1 MNWRTP
7 LPPLGMTVAVAVL
20 AGVSVVQVF
29 PWLPPLWASA
39 ALLIASAILFRQSDA
54 NRIAGAML
62 FGIAWA
68 SVVGQS
74 VMESRLPIAL
84 SRQDFQIEGRV
95 LGLPQREE
103 ESIRFDFR
111 IEKGSDGAPIGER
124 VRLGWYGQIVP
135 RIEPG
140 SRWRLKVR
148 LKRPLGVLNPGGR
161 DFERSA
167 LAMRIAA
174 TGYVREPGHA
184 RQLQSGRGVDCLRDV
199 ISARIARALPDG
211 QGRFVQALAV
221 GDTRNIQASDWEVL
235 RATGLTHQI
244 AISGFHV
251 GMVGGLGA
259 LLMSVLFRLF
269 PGWGRR
275 LPRPQAVALAAMVS
289 AFAYTA
295 LAGFALPTVRTW
307 LMIAVV
313 LSARL
318 LRRPQSGW
326 ESFALALIAVL
337 LFDPLSVLAPGFWLS
352 FAGVGWLIW
361 CLPQSRDTGYVRNFL
376 QAQGV
381 AVLGLLP
388 LTIWFFGQASI
399 PGPFANLV
407 GVPVI
412 SLCVVPLALLGL
424 LLSTVSASAADLC
437 WQVSAHA
444 MDWLWCVLEAIADW
458 PGSMMWLAEPGLA
471 ALALA
476 CIAAFWLL
484 LPRGTP
490 GRVLACLLFLPMLWP
505 DRNPPAL
512 GQVDIQVIDVGQG
525 LSVLVQT
532 ASHSLLFDAAA
543 ASPRGLDMGEAA
555 VVPTLHALGL
565 ARLDTLLISHGDND
579 HSGGMQAV
587 VRAYPGVRVLG
598 VEGWARP
605 GMGLC
610 QATQA
615 WDWDGVNFSVLHP
628 PPLFPYL
635 RNDSSCVLRIEASG
649 RVALLPGDIG
659 KQVEVRLLNAHPGGL
674 QADLLLV
681 PHHGS
686 LTSSSTDFIQ
696 DIAPRWAVVSAGA
709 ENRFGLPRT
718 EVLDRYSRAG
728 STVLNTAT
736 AGAIAFRL
744 DASGTQLV
752 SERRRDRPR
761 YWREPANPGSGY
773 AIGNQ
778 SSDR

>member
-7 LPPLGMTVAVAVL
+7 LPPLGMMVAVAVL
-20 AGVSVVQVF
+20 AGASVVQLF

-39 ALLIASAILFRQSDA
+39 ALLVASAILFRQSDG
-54 NRIAGAML
+54 NRLAGAAL

-68 SVVGQS
+68 CLVGQS
-74 VMESRLPIAL
+74 VMDSRLPTAL
-84 SRQDFQIEGRV
+84 SRQDFQIEGQV
-95 LGLPQREE
+95 LGLPQRED
-103 ESIRFDFR
+103 ESTRFDFR
-111 IEKGSDGAPIGER
+111 IENGSSGAPVGER
-124 VRLGWYGQIVP
+124 VRLGWYGQAVP
-135 RIEPG
+135 KIEPG
-140 SRWRLKVR
+140 SRWTLKVR
-148 LKRPLGVLNPGGR
+148 LKRPLGVLNPGGV

-174 TGYVREPGHA
+174 TGYVREPDLA
-184 RQLQSGRGVDCLRDV
+184 RQLQSGRGVDRLRDR
-199 ISARIARALPDG
+199 ISARIAQALPDER
-211 QGRFVQALAV
+211 GRFVQALAV
-221 GDTRNIQASDWEVL
+221 GDTRNIEAGDWEVL

-259 LLMSVLFRLF
+259 LLMSALFRLF
-269 PGWGRR
+269 PGCGRR
-275 LPRPQAVALAAMVS
+275 LPKPQATALAAMVF
-289 AFAYTA
+289 AFGYTA

-318 LRRPQSGW
+318 LRRPQSGGD
-326 ESFALALIAVL
+326 SFALALLAVL
-337 LFDPLSVLAPGFWLS
+337 LLDPLSVLAPGFWLS
-352 FAGVGWLIW
+352 FVGVGWLIW
-361 CLPQSRDTGYVRNFL
+361 CLPQSRDDGPIGNFL

-381 AVLGLLP
+381 AMLGLLP
-388 LTIWFFGQASI
+388 LTVWFFGQASI
-399 PGPFANLV
+399 PGPVANLF

-412 SLCVVPLALLGL
+412 SLCVVPLALMGL
-424 LLSTVSASAADLC
+424 LLSIISQAAADLC
-437 WQVSAHA
+437 WQASAYV
-444 MDWLWCVLEAIADW
+444 MDWLWCALENIAAW
-458 PGSMMWLAEPGLA
+458 PGSTIWLAEPGFA

-476 CIAAFWLL
+476 GVAAFWLL

-490 GRVLACLLFLPMLWP
+490 GRALACLLFLPMVWP
-505 DRNPPAL
+505 DRNPPAP

-532 ASHSLLFDAAA
+532 TSHSLLFDAAA

-555 VVPTLHALGL
+555 VVPALHALGVS
-565 ARLDTLLISHGDND
+565 RLDSLLISHGDND
-579 HSGGMQAV
+579 HSGGMPAV
-587 VRAYPGVRVLG
+587 VRAYRGARVLG

-610 QATQA
+610 QSTQA
-615 WDWDGVNFSVLHP
+615 WQWDGVNFTVLHP

-635 RNDSSCVLRIEASG
+635 RNDSSCVLRIEAGGS
-649 RVALLPGDIG
+649 VALLPGDIG
-659 KQVEVRLLNAHPGGL
+659 KQVEARLLNAHPDRL
-674 QADLLLV
+674 RAELLLV

-686 LTSSSTDFIQ
+686 LTSSSKAFIRAV
-696 DIAPRWAVVSAGA
+696 APRWAVVSAGA
-709 ENRFGLPRT
+709 QNRFGLPRG
-718 EVLDRYSRAG
+718 EVLDRYVQAG
-728 STVLNTAT
+728 STVLNTAS

-744 DASGTQLV
+744 DASGAQLV

-761 YWREPANPGSGY
+761 YWREPGNPGSGY

>member
-20 AGVSVVQVF
+20 AGVSAVQVL

-39 ALLIASAILFRQSDA
+39 ALLIASLILYRQSDC
-54 NRIAGAML
+54 NRLAGAVL

-68 SVVGQS
+68 CLVGQS
-74 VMESRLPIAL
+74 VMESRLPISL
-84 SRQDFQIEGRV
+84 SRNDFQIEGRV
-95 LGLPQREE
+95 LGLPQRED
-103 ESIRFDFR
+103 ESTRFDFR
-111 IEKGSDGAPIGER
+111 IENGSSGAPVGER
-124 VRLGWYGQIVP
+124 VRLGWYGQAVP
-135 RIEPG
+135 KIEPG
-140 SRWRLKVR
+140 SQWSLKVR

-184 RQLQSGRGVDCLRDV
+184 RQLQSGRGVDRLRDR
-199 ISARIARALPDG
+199 ISVRIAQALPDG
-211 QGRFVQALAV
+211 HGRFVQALAV
-221 GDTRNIQASDWEVL
+221 GDTRNIEAGDWEVL

-259 LLMSVLFRLF
+259 LLMSALFRVF

-275 LPRPQAVALAAMVS
+275 LPRPQATALSAMVF
-289 AFAYTA
+289 AFGYTA

-318 LRRPQSGW
+318 LRRPQSGG
-326 ESFALALIAVL
+326 ESFALALVAVL
-337 LFDPLSVLAPGFWLS
+337 LLDPLSVLAPGFWLS
-352 FAGVGWLIW
+352 FVGVGWLIW
-361 CLPQSRDTGYVRNFL
+361 CLPQSRDTGHVRNFL

-381 AVLGLLP
+381 AMLGLLP
-388 LTIWFFGQASI
+388 LTVWFFGQASI
-399 PGPFANLV
+399 PGPMANLL
-407 GVPVI
+407 GIPVI
-412 SLCVVPLALLGL
+412 SLCVVPLALSGL
-424 LLSTVSASAADLC
+424 LLSTISETAANLC
-437 WQVSAHA
+437 WQVSACV
-444 MDWLWCVLEAIADW
+444 MDWLWRALEAMADW
-458 PGSMMWLAEPGLA
+458 PGSTMWLAEPGFA

-476 CIAAFWLL
+476 CLAAFWLL

-490 GRVLACLLFLPMLWP
+490 GRALACLLFLPMLWP
-505 DRNPPAL
+505 DRNPPVP

-543 ASPRGLDMGEAA
+543 ASPRGLDMGEVT
-555 VVPTLHALGL
+555 VVPALHALGVP
-565 ARLDTLLISHGDND
+565 RLDTLLISHGDND

-587 VRAYPGVRVLG
+587 IRAYRGVRVLG

-615 WDWDGVNFSVLHP
+615 WQWDGVNFTVLHP

-635 RNDSSCVLRIEASG
+635 RNDSSCVLRIESGG

-659 KQVEVRLLNAHPGGL
+659 KQVEARLLNAHPDGL
-674 QADLLLV
+674 RADLLLI

-686 LTSSSTDFIQ
+686 LTSSSDAFIHAV
-696 DIAPRWAVVSAGA
+696 APRWAVVSAGA
-709 ENRFGLPRT
+709 ENRFGLPRE
-718 EVLDRYSRAG
+718 EVLDRYARAG
-728 STVLNTAT
+728 STVLNTAS

-744 DASGTQLV
+744 DASGAQLV

-761 YWREPANPGSGY
+761 YWREPGNPGSGY
-773 AIGNQ
+773 AIGNE
-778 SSDR
+778 SRYR

>member
-7 LPPLGMTVAVAVL
+7 LPPLGMMVAVAVL

-39 ALLIASAILFRQSDA
+39 VLLVAAAILFRQPDDCRA
-54 NRIAGAML
+54 FGAFL
-62 FGIAWA
+62 FGVSWA
-68 SVVGQS
+68 CLVGQW
-74 VMESRLPIAL
+74 VMDSRLPAEL
-84 SRQDFQIEGRV
+84 SRQDFQIEGQV
-95 LGLPQREE
+95 LGLPQRED
-103 ESIRFDFR
+103 ESVRFDFR
-111 IEKGSDGAPIGER
+111 IEKGSVGVPTGER
-124 VRLGWYGQIVP
+124 VRLGWYGQVLP
-135 RIEPG
+135 QIEPG
-140 SRWRLKVR
+140 SRWRLQVR

-161 DFERSA
+161 DFERNA
-167 LAMRIAA
+167 LGMRIAA
-174 TGYVREPGHA
+174 TGYVREPHWA
-184 RQLQSGRGVDCLRDV
+184 RQLQSGRGVDRLRDR

-211 QGRFVQALAV
+211 RGRFVQALAV
-221 GDTRNIQASDWEVL
+221 GDTRQIEASDWEIL

-259 LLMSVLFRLF
+259 LLTSGLFQLF
-269 PGWGRR
+269 PRWGRR

-289 AFAYTA
+289 AFGYTA

-318 LRRPQSGW
+318 LRRPQSGS
-326 ESFALALIAVL
+326 ESYALALIAVL

-352 FAGVGWLIW
+352 FIGVGWLIW
-361 CLPQSRDTGYVRNFL
+361 CLPQSDGGGHVRNFL

-388 LTIWFFGQASI
+388 LTIWFFGQASL
-399 PGPFANLV
+399 PGPIANLV

-424 LLSTVSASAADLC
+424 LSSTISASAADLC
-437 WQVSAHA
+437 WQASASVMDGLWLALQA
-444 MDWLWCVLEAIADW
+444 MAGW
-458 PGSMMWLAEPGLA
+458 PGATIWLAEPGWV
-471 ALALA
+471 ALALG

-484 LPRGTP
+484 LPRGAP
-490 GRVLACLLFLPMLWP
+490 GRALACLLLLPMMWP
-505 DRNPPAL
+505 DRNQPAP
-512 GQVDIQVIDVGQG
+512 GQVDIRVIDVGQG

-532 ASHSLLFDAAA
+532 SSHNLLFDAGA

-555 VVPTLHALGL
+555 VVPSLHALGVS
-565 ARLDTLLISHGDND
+565 RLDTMLISHGDND

-587 VRAYPGVRVLG
+587 VRAYPDVRVLG

-610 QATQA
+610 QSTQA
-615 WDWDGVNFSVLHP
+615 WQWDGVSFTVLHP

-635 RNDSSCVLRIEASG
+635 RNDSSCVLRIEAGG

-659 KQVEVRLLNAHPGGL
+659 EQVEARLLNAHPGGL
-674 QADLLLV
+674 RADLLLV

-686 LTSSSTDFIQ
+686 LTSSSTPFIHAVSPQ
-696 DIAPRWAVVSAGA
+696 WAVVSAGA
-709 ENRFGLPRT
+709 ENRFGLPRS

-728 STVLNTAT
+728 STLVNTAT

-744 DASGTQLV
+744 DASGAKLV
-752 SERRRDRPR
+752 SIRRFDRPR

>member
-1 MNWRTP
+1 MTWRTP
-7 LPPLGMTVAVAVL
+7 LPPLGMTVAAAVL

-29 PWLPPLWASA
+29 PWLPPVWASTALVLA
-39 ALLIASAILFRQSDA
+39 AAILFRQPDA
-54 NRIAGAML
+54 NRIAGALL

-68 SVVGQS
+68 CLVGQS
-74 VMESRLPIAL
+74 VMESRLPTAF

-95 LGLPQREE
+95 LGLPQRED

-111 IEKGSDGAPIGER
+111 IEKGSHGAPVGER
-124 VRLGWYGQIVP
+124 VRLGWYGQVVP

-140 SRWRLKVR
+140 SRWQMKVR

-184 RQLQSGRGVDCLRDV
+184 RQLQPGRGVDRLRDRL
-199 ISARIARALPDG
+199 SARIAQALPEG

-221 GDTRNIQASDWEVL
+221 GDTRYIRAGDWDVL

-259 LLMSVLFRLF
+259 LLMSALFRLF

-275 LPRPQAVALAAMVS
+275 LPRPQAVALAAMIF

-318 LRRPQSGW
+318 LRRPQSGR
-326 ESFALALIAVL
+326 ESVALALVTVL
-337 LFDPLSVLAPGFWLS
+337 VFDPLSVLAPGFWLS

-361 CLPQSRDTGYVRNFL
+361 CLPQSRDTGNLRSFL

-399 PGPFANLV
+399 PGPVANLF
-407 GVPVI
+407 GVPII
-412 SLCVVPLALLGL
+412 SMCVVPLALLGL
-424 LLSTVSASAADLC
+424 LLSTISESAAYFCWQASAR
-437 WQVSAHA
+437 V
-444 MDWLWCVLEAIADW
+444 MEWLWRVLESMADW
-458 PGSMMWLAEPGLA
+458 PGSTMWLAEPGFA

-476 CIAAFWLL
+476 CLAAFCLL

-490 GRVLACLLFLPMLWP
+490 GRALACLLFLPMLWP
-505 DRNPPAL
+505 DRNPPAP
-512 GQVDIQVIDVGQG
+512 GQVDIGVIDVGQG

-532 ASHSLLFDAAA
+532 TSHSLLFDAAA
-543 ASPRGLDMGEAA
+543 ASPRGLDMGEVA
-555 VVPTLHALGL
+555 VVPTLHALGVS
-565 ARLDTLLISHGDND
+565 RLDTLMISHGDND

-587 VRAYPGVRVLG
+587 VRSYPGVRVLG

-610 QATQA
+610 QSTQA
-615 WDWDGVNFSVLHP
+615 WQWDGVNFTVLHP

-635 RNDSSCVLRIEASG
+635 RNDSSCVLRIEAGG

-659 KQVEVRLLNAHPGGL
+659 KQVEARLLNAHPGGL
-674 QADLLLV
+674 RADLLLV

-686 LTSSSTDFIQ
+686 LTSSSTAFIRE
-696 DIAPRWAVVSAGA
+696 IAPRWAVVSAGA
-709 ENRFGLPRT
+709 ENRFGLPRA
-718 EVLDRYSRAG
+718 EVLDRYFHAG
-728 STVLNTAT
+728 STVINTAT

-744 DASGTQLV
+744 DASGAHLL
-752 SERRRDRPR
+752 SERRFDRPR
-761 YWREPANPGSGY
+761 YWRDPTNPSSGY
-773 AIGNQ
+773 AIDNQ

>member
-39 ALLIASAILFRQSDA
+39 VLVVASAVLFKQSDG
-54 NRIAGAML
+54 NRLAGAVL

-68 SVVGQS
+68 CLVGQS
-74 VMESRLPIAL
+74 VMDSRLPTAL
-84 SRQDFQIEGRV
+84 SRQDFQVEGRI
-95 LGLPQREE
+95 LGLPQRED
-103 ESIRFDFR
+103 ESTRFDFR
-111 IEKGSDGAPIGER
+111 IENGSSGAPVGER
-124 VRLGWYGQIVP
+124 ARLGWYGQAVP
-135 RIEPG
+135 KMEPG
-140 SRWRLKVR
+140 SRWSLKVR

-174 TGYVREPGHA
+174 TGYVREPGQA
-184 RQLQSGRGVDCLRDV
+184 RKLQSGRGVDHLRDR
-199 ISARIARALPDG
+199 ISARIAQALPDG
-211 QGRFVQALAV
+211 RGRFVQALAV
-221 GDTRNIQASDWEVL
+221 GDTRNIEARDWDVL

-259 LLMSVLFRLF
+259 LLMSALFRLF
-269 PGWGRR
+269 PGCGRR
-275 LPRPQAVALAAMVS
+275 LPRPQAVALSAMVF
-289 AFAYTA
+289 AFGYTA

-318 LRRPQSGW
+318 LRRPQSGS
-326 ESFALALIAVL
+326 ESFALALLAVL
-337 LFDPLSVLAPGFWLS
+337 LLDPLSVLAPGFWLS
-352 FAGVGWLIW
+352 FVGVGWLIW
-361 CLPQSRDTGYVRNFL
+361 CLPQSRDSGRVRNFL

-399 PGPFANLV
+399 PGPVANLF

-424 LLSTVSASAADLC
+424 LLSAISESAASVC
-437 WQVSAHA
+437 WQVSAYI
-444 MDWLWCVLEAIADW
+444 MDGLWRALEAMAGW
-458 PGSMMWLAEPGLA
+458 PGSTMWLAEPSFA

-476 CIAAFWLL
+476 CLAAFWLL

-490 GRVLACLLFLPMLWP
+490 GRALACLLLLPVLWP
-505 DRNPPAL
+505 DRNLPAA

-532 ASHSLLFDAAA
+532 ASHNLLFDAAA

-555 VVPTLHALGL
+555 VVPALHALGVSH
-565 ARLDTLLISHGDND
+565 LDTLLISHGDND

-587 VRAYPGVRVLG
+587 VRAYAGVRVLG

-610 QATQA
+610 QATQS
-615 WDWDGVNFSVLHP
+615 WQWDGVHFTVLHP

-635 RNDSSCVLRIEASG
+635 RNDSSCVLRVEAGG

-659 KQVEVRLLNAHPGGL
+659 KQVEARLLNAHADGMR
-674 QADLLLV
+674 ADLLLV

-686 LTSSSTDFIQ
+686 LTSSSTEFIQ
-696 DIAPRWAVVSAGA
+696 GVAPRWAVVSAGA
-709 ENRFGLPRT
+709 ENRFSLPRD
-718 EVLDRYSRAG
+718 EVLERYSRAG
-728 STVLNTAT
+728 STVLNTAS

-744 DASGTQLV
+744 DASGARLV

-761 YWREPANPGSGY
+761 YWREPGNPGSGY
-773 AIGNQ
+773 ATGNK

>member
-29 PWLPPLWASA
+29 PWLPPPWASA
-39 ALLIASAILFRQSDA
+39 ALLLASAILFRQSDA

-62 FGIAWA
+62 FGMAWA
-68 SVVGQS
+68 CMVGQS
-74 VMESRLPIAL
+74 VMQSRLPVEL
-84 SRQDFQIEGRV
+84 SRHDFQIEGRV

-103 ESIRFDFR
+103 ESIRFDF
-111 IEKGSDGAPIGER
+111 IIDKGSEGAPVGER
-124 VRLGWYGQIVP
+124 VRLGWYGQVVP

-140 SRWRLKVR
+140 SRWQMNVR

-174 TGYVREPGHA
+174 TGYLREPGDA
-184 RQLQSGRGVDCLRDV
+184 RQLQHGRGVDRLRDRV
-199 ISARIARALPDG
+199 SARIAQALPDG

-221 GDTRNIQASDWEVL
+221 GDTRNIQDSDWEIL

-259 LLMSVLFRLF
+259 LLMSALFRLF
-269 PGWGRR
+269 PDWGRR

-289 AFAYTA
+289 AFGYTA

-313 LSARL
+313 LCARL
-318 LRRPQSGW
+318 LRRPQSGR
-326 ESFALALIAVL
+326 ESFALALLTVL

-361 CLPQSRDTGYVRNFL
+361 CLPQSHDGGHLRNFL

-399 PGPFANLV
+399 PGPVANLV

-412 SLCVVPLALLGL
+412 SLCVVPLSLLGL
-424 LLSTVSASAADLC
+424 LLSTLSAGAADIS
-437 WQVSAHA
+437 WRAAAYV
-444 MDWLWCVLEAIADW
+444 MDWLWRVLEAMAGW
-458 PGSMMWLAEPGLA
+458 PGSTMWLAEPGFVA
-471 ALALA
+471 MGLA
-476 CIAAFWLL
+476 CVAAFWLL

-490 GRVLACLLFLPMLWP
+490 GRGLACVLFLPMLWP
-505 DRNPPAL
+505 ERNPPAP
-512 GQVDIQVIDVGQG
+512 GQVDVQVIDVGQG
-525 LSVLVQT
+525 LSVLVRT
-532 ASHSLLFDAAA
+532 RSHNLLFDAAA

-555 VVPTLHALGL
+555 VVPTLHALGVS
-565 ARLDTLLISHGDND
+565 RLDTLLISHGDND
-579 HSGGMQAV
+579 HSGGMKAV
-587 VRAYPGVRVLG
+587 LRSYPGVRVLG

-615 WDWDGVNFSVLHP
+615 WQWDGVNFTVLHP

-635 RNDSSCVLRIEASG
+635 RNDSSCVLRIEAG
-649 RVALLPGDIG
+649 GKVALLPGDIG
-659 KQVEVRLLNAHPGGL
+659 RQVEARLLNAHPGAL
-674 QADLLLV
+674 QSELLLV

-686 LTSSSTDFIQ
+686 LTSSSVPFITGV
-696 DIAPRWAVVSAGA
+696 APRWAVVSAGA
-709 ENRFGLPRT
+709 ENRFALPRA
-718 EVLDRYSRAG
+718 EVVERYSRAG

-736 AGAIAFRL
+736 SGSIAFRL
-744 DASGTQLV
+744 DASGAQLV
-752 SERRRDRPR
+752 SARRFDRPR
-761 YWREPANPGSGY
+761 YWREPSNPGSGY
-773 AIGNQ
+773 ATDNQ
-778 SSDR
+778 ASDR

>member
-7 LPPLGMTVAVAVL
+7 LPPLGMMVAVAVL

-39 ALLIASAILFRQSDA
+39 ALLAAAAILFRQSDGC
-54 NRIAGAML
+54 RFIGGVL

-68 SVVGQS
+68 CLVGQS
-74 VMESRLPIAL
+74 VMESRLPTAL
-84 SRQDFQIEGRV
+84 SRQDFAIEGQV
-95 LGLPQREE
+95 LGLPQRED

-111 IEKGSDGAPIGER
+111 IEKGSVGAPVGER
-124 VRLGWYGQIVP
+124 VRLGWYGQVVP
-135 RIEPG
+135 KIEPG
-140 SRWRLKVR
+140 SRWQFRVR
-148 LKRPLGVLNPGGR
+148 LKRPMGVLNPGGR

-174 TGYVREPGHA
+174 TGYVREPGLA
-184 RQLQSGRGVDCLRDV
+184 RQLHPGRGVDRLRDQ
-199 ISARIARALPDG
+199 ISARIAQALPEG
-211 QGRFVQALAV
+211 NGRFVQALAV
-221 GDTRNIQASDWEVL
+221 GDTRNIQPGDWEVL

-259 LLMSVLFRLF
+259 LLMSALFRLF

-275 LPRPQAVALAAMVS
+275 LPRPQAVALAAMFS

-318 LRRPQSGW
+318 LRRPQSGR
-326 ESFALALIAVL
+326 ESYALALVAVL

-361 CLPQSRDTGYVRNFL
+361 CLPQSRGTGHVRSFL

-399 PGPFANLV
+399 PGPVANLV

-424 LLSTVSASAADLC
+424 LLSTVSATAAAFCWHASAR
-437 WQVSAHA
+437 V
-444 MDWLWCVLEAIADW
+444 MDWLWSALEAMADW
-458 PGSMMWLAEPGLA
+458 PGSMMWLAETGFVA
-471 ALALA
+471 FALA
-476 CIAAFWLL
+476 CLAAFWLL

-490 GRVLACLLFLPMLWP
+490 GRALACVLFLPMLWP
-505 DRNPPAL
+505 DLNPPAP
-512 GQVDIQVIDVGQG
+512 GQVEIRVIDVGQG

-532 ASHSLLFDAAA
+532 ASHNLLFDAAA

-555 VVPTLHALGL
+555 VVPTLRALGVSH
-565 ARLDTLLISHGDND
+565 LDTLLISHGDND

-610 QATQA
+610 QSTQA
-615 WDWDGVNFSVLHP
+615 WRWDGVNFRVLHP

-635 RNDSSCVLRIEASG
+635 RNDSSCVLRIEAGG

-659 KQVEVRLLNAHPGGL
+659 RQVEQRLLNMHPGEL

-686 LTSSSTDFIQ
+686 LTSSSTPFIHQ
-696 DIAPRWAVVSAGA
+696 VAPRWAVVSAGA
-709 ENRFGLPRT
+709 ENRFGLPRA
-718 EVLDRYSRAG
+718 EVLDRYSRTG
-728 STVLNTAT
+728 SIVLNTAS

-744 DASGTQLV
+744 DASGAQLI
-752 SERRRDRPR
+752 SERRGDRPR

>member
-7 LPPLGMTVAVAVL
+7 LPPLGMMVAVAVL

-29 PWLPPLWASA
+29 PWLPPLWASI
-39 ALLIASAILFRQSDA
+39 ALLVASAILFRQADA

-62 FGIAWA
+62 FGVAWA
-68 SVVGQS
+68 CLVGQW
-74 VMESRLPIAL
+74 VMQSRLPLEL

-95 LGLPQREE
+95 LGLPQRED
-103 ESIRFDFR
+103 ESIRFDLL
-111 IEKGSDGAPIGER
+111 IESGSEGAPVGER
-124 VRLGWYGQIVP
+124 VRLGWYGQVVP

-140 SRWRLKVR
+140 SRWKMEVR

-174 TGYVREPGHA
+174 TGYVREPGRA
-184 RQLQSGRGVDCLRDV
+184 RQLQPGRGVDRLRDQV
-199 ISARIARALPDG
+199 SARIAKALPEG
-211 QGRFVQALAV
+211 HGRFVQALAV
-221 GDTRNIQASDWEVL
+221 GDTRNIQDSDWEIL

-259 LLMSVLFRLF
+259 LLMSALFRLF
-269 PGWGRR
+269 PGWGRA
-275 LPRPQAVALAAMVS
+275 LPRPQAVALAAMVW
-289 AFAYTA
+289 AFGYTA

-318 LRRPQSGW
+318 LRRPQSGR
-326 ESFALALIAVL
+326 ESFALALLTVL

-361 CLPQSRDTGYVRNFL
+361 CLPQSRDIGHIRNFL

-399 PGPFANLV
+399 PGPVANLL
-407 GVPVI
+407 GVPII

-424 LLSTVSASAADLC
+424 LLSTVSNGAADLS
-437 WQVSAHA
+437 WKAAAYV
-444 MDWLWCVLEAIADW
+444 MDGLWRALEAMAGW
-458 PGSMMWLAEPGLA
+458 PGSTMWLTEPSFA

-476 CIAAFWLL
+476 CAAAFWLL

-490 GRVLACLLFLPMLWP
+490 GRGLACLLFLPMLWP
-505 DRNPPAL
+505 ARDPPAP

-525 LSVLVQT
+525 LSVLVRT
-532 ASHSLLFDAAA
+532 TSHSLLFDAAS

-555 VVPTLHALGL
+555 VVPTLHALGVS
-565 ARLDTLLISHGDND
+565 RLDTLLISHGDND
-579 HSGGMQAV
+579 HSGGMKAV
-587 VRAYPGVRVLG
+587 LRSYPGVRVLG

-610 QATQA
+610 QSTQS
-615 WDWDGVNFSVLHP
+615 WQWDGVNFRVLHP

-635 RNDSSCVLRIEASG
+635 RNDSSCVLRIEAG
-649 RVALLPGDIG
+649 GKVALLPGDIG
-659 KQVEVRLLNAHPGGL
+659 KQVEARLLALHPGAL

-686 LTSSSTDFIQ
+686 LTSSSVPFVAG
-696 DIAPRWAVVSAGA
+696 IAPRWAVVSTGA
-709 ENRFGLPRT
+709 ENRFGLPRA
-718 EVLDRYSRAG
+718 EVVDRYSRAG
-728 STVLNTAT
+728 ATVLNTAST
-736 AGAIAFRL
+736 GSIAFRL
-744 DASGTQLV
+744 DASGAQLV
-752 SERRRDRPR
+752 SGRRFDQPR
-761 YWREPANPGSGY
+761 YWREPSYPGSGY
-773 AIGNQ
+773 AIGNLP
-778 SSDR
+778 SDR

>member
-29 PWLPPLWASA
+29 PWLPPLWAGA
-39 ALLIASAILFRQSDA
+39 ALLAASALLFRQSDA
-54 NRIAGAML
+54 CRALGALL
-62 FGIAWA
+62 FGVAWA
-68 SVVGQS
+68 CMVGQS
-74 VMESRLPIAL
+74 VMESRLPSAL
-84 SRQDFQIEGRV
+84 SREDFQVEGRV
-95 LGLPQREE
+95 IGLPQRED
-103 ESIRFDFR
+103 ESIRFDLR
-111 IEKGSDGAPIGER
+111 IEAGSDGAPVGER
-124 VRLGWYGQIVP
+124 VRLGWYGQTLP
-135 RIEPG
+135 KIEPG
-140 SRWRLKVR
+140 SRWQFKVR
-148 LKRPLGVLNPGGR
+148 LKRPMGVLNPGGR

-174 TGYVREPGHA
+174 TGYVREPRLA
-184 RQLQSGRGVDCLRDV
+184 RQLQPGQGVDRLRDL
-199 ISARIARALPDG
+199 ISARIAKALPEG

-221 GDTRNIQASDWEVL
+221 GDTRNIQDSDWEVL

-259 LLMSVLFRLF
+259 LLMAGLFRLI

-275 LPRPQAVALAAMVS
+275 VPRPQAVALAAMVF

-318 LRRPQSGW
+318 LRRPQSGR
-326 ESFALALIAVL
+326 ESYALALLAVL
-337 LFDPLSVLAPGFWLS
+337 VFDPLSVLAPGFWLS
-352 FAGVGWLIW
+352 FVGVGWLIW
-361 CLPQSRDTGYVRNFL
+361 CLPQSMGGGHVRNFL

-399 PGPFANLV
+399 PGPVANLV

-424 LLSTVSASAADLC
+424 LLSTVSATAAAVC
-437 WQVSAHA
+437 WQASAQV
-444 MDWLWCVLEAIADW
+444 MDWLWRALEAMAAW
-458 PGSMMWLAEPGLA
+458 PGATMWLAEPGF
-471 ALALA
+471 LALTLA
-476 CIAAFWLL
+476 CLAAFWLL

-490 GRVLACLLFLPMLWP
+490 GRALACVLFLPMLWP
-505 DRNPPAL
+505 DLNPPVP
-512 GQVDIQVIDVGQG
+512 GQVDIRVIDVGQG

-532 ASHSLLFDAAA
+532 ASHNLLFDAAA

-555 VVPTLHALGL
+555 VVPTLHALGVS
-565 ARLDTLLISHGDND
+565 RLDTLLISHGDND

-587 VRAYPGVRVLG
+587 VRSFPGVRVLG

-610 QATQA
+610 QSTQA
-615 WDWDGVNFSVLHP
+615 WQWDGVNFAVLHP

-635 RNDSSCVLRIEASG
+635 RNDSSCVLRIEAGG
-649 RVALLPGDIG
+649 RAALLPGDIG
-659 KQVEVRLLNAHPGGL
+659 EHVEARLLNAHPGRL
-674 QADLLLV
+674 QADLVLV

-686 LTSSSTDFIQ
+686 LTSSSTSFIH
-696 DIAPRWAVVSAGA
+696 ALASRWAVVSAGA

-728 STVLNTAT
+728 STVLNTAN

-744 DASGTQLV
+744 DASGTRLV

-761 YWREPANPGSGY
+761 YWREPANPSSGY

-778 SSDR
+778 ASDR